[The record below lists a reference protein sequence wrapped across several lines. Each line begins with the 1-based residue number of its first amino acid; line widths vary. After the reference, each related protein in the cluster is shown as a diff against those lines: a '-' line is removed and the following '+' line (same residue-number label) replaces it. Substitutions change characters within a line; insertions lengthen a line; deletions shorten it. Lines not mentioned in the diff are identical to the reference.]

1 MTKRPLYIGDE
12 VSWIVVIVSG
22 TSQNH
27 KMVVVPWQIAVHDDC
42 FTDLHVGR
50 RVLPTKQITS
60 RINGSYTQVAQNLR
74 TPANKPAI
82 KN

>member
-42 FTDLHVGR
+42 FTDLHEEEEYYQPSR
-50 RVLPTKQITS
+50 SPLESMVLTHK
-60 RINGSYTQVAQNLR
+60 
-74 TPANKPAI
+74 
-82 KN
+82 